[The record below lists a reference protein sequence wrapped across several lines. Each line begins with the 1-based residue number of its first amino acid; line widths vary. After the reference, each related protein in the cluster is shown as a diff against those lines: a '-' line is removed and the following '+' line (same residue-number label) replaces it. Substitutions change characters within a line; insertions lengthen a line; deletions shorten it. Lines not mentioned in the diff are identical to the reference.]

1 MILLNSAFSSEAVSE
16 ALDIFKT
23 EFPLAIWE
31 TLYVTILSTAF
42 AIVIGLPIG
51 ILLVAGE
58 KNGILP
64 NHNGLSSF

>member
-1 MILLNSAFSSEAVSE
+1 MTLLNSAFSSEAVSE

-51 ILLVAGE
+51 ILLVTGE
-58 KNGILP
+58 KTEFSQYLNG
-64 NHNGLSSF
+64 FYKQ